1 MLNQGGRAMKKFEKP
16 EIDVIRIVT
25 QSIMDESVV
34 GDVNLGENQ
43 LPWK

>member
-1 MLNQGGRAMKKFEKP
+1 MKLFEKP

-34 GDVNLGENQ
+34 GEEELGENQ